1 MTVQTIGLVGVGAM
15 GAGIGGS
22 LVSAGSHV
30 VSVLADRSTASRA
43 RAVAQG
49 IEEVDDLGA
58 VMARSRILLSIVP
71 PGVASAV
78 ADGAARVATDVGAE
92 GRVFVDCNAISPG
105 RSRQIAGAV
114 RAAGMSYVD
123 GGLIGAPPSP
133 GRPTALYLSGEGGD
147 VVADALRT
155 PEIRAE
161 WLGPEPAAAA
171 SALKMSYAA
180 WTKGL
185 NALVLSIRALARAE
199 GVDEALA
206 AEWQRSQP
214 AALAAVDR
222 RASDRGEGMAL
233 GRRDARDRDEP
244 RRGRAA
250 RRRVPLGGRGI
261 PEARALQGHRRPTH
275 RRRDGRRCGLLAAH
289 HFRQVVGVRS
299 AHARWALTHLPGLG
313 DTDRS

>member
-22 LVSAGSHV
+22 LVSAGSRV

-58 VMARSRILLSIVP
+58 VMARTRILLSIVP

-78 ADGAARVATDVGAE
+78 ADGAARAATAIGAE
-92 GRVFVDCNAISPG
+92 GRIFVDCNAISPG

-185 NALVLSIRALARAE
+185 NALALSIRALARAE
-199 GVDEALA
+199 GVDEALV

-222 RASDRGEGMAL
+222 APATAAKAWRWVAEMREIATSLDEAGLPDGAFLSAAEVY
-233 GRRDARDRDEP
+233 RRLERYKDIDAPPTVDEMVD
-244 RRGRAA
+244 A
-250 RRRVPLGGRGI
+250 
-261 PEARALQGHRRPTH
+261 
-275 RRRDGRRCGLLAAH
+275 
-289 HFRQVVGVRS
+289 VGS
-299 AHARWALTHLPGLG
+299 LPPITSGK
-313 DTDRS
+313 

>member
-1 MTVQTIGLVGVGAM
+1 MRVRTIGLVGVGAM

-22 LVSAGSHV
+22 LVAAGSRV
-30 VSVLADRSTASRA
+30 VAVLSDRTVASRA
-43 RAVAQG
+43 RAAEAG
-49 IEEVDDLGA
+49 IEGVDDLPA
-58 VMARSRILLSIVP
+58 LIAQSDIVLSIVP

-78 ADGAARVATDVGAE
+78 ADETARAAENLGAE
-92 GRVFVDCNAISPG
+92 GTGIEGTVFVDCNAISPG
-105 RSRQIAGAV
+105 RSRQIAATLDTVGL
-114 RAAGMSYVD
+114 RYVD

-171 SALKMSYAA
+171 SALKISYAA

-185 NALVLSIRALARAE
+185 NALVLSIRALAQAE
-199 GVDEALA
+199 GVDAALI

-222 RASDRGEGMAL
+222 APATAEKAWRWVAEMQEIATSLDEAGLPGGAFLSAAEVYRRLERYKDIGEPPTVDEMLDAL
-233 GRRDARDRDEP
+233 GY
-244 RRGRAA
+244 
-250 RRRVPLGGRGI
+250 
-261 PEARALQGHRRPTH
+261 
-275 RRRDGRRCGLLAAH
+275 
-289 HFRQVVGVRS
+289 
-299 AHARWALTHLPGLG
+299 LPPITPG
-313 DTDRS
+313 T

>member
-1 MTVQTIGLVGVGAM
+1 
-15 GAGIGGS
+15 
-22 LVSAGSHV
+22 
-30 VSVLADRSTASRA
+30 
-43 RAVAQG
+43 
-49 IEEVDDLGA
+49 
-58 VMARSRILLSIVP
+58 MA
-71 PGVASAV
+71 
-78 ADGAARVATDVGAE
+78 
-92 GRVFVDCNAISPG
+92 
-105 RSRQIAGAV
+105 
-114 RAAGMSYVD
+114 
-123 GGLIGAPPSP
+123 GLIGAPPSP

-199 GVDEALA
+199 GVDEALV

-214 AALAAVDR
+214 VALAAVDR
-222 RASDRGEGMAL
+222 GSDRGEGMAL

-250 RRRVPLGGRGI
+250 RRRVPLGGRAV
-261 PEARALQGHRRPTH
+261 PEARALQGHRRPAH
-275 RRRDGRRCGLLAAH
+275 RGTRWSTPWAPCRPSLPASSWRTVGPCTLGSHSSSRARRHGPIM
-289 HFRQVVGVRS
+289 RS
-299 AHARWALTHLPGLG
+299 TP
-313 DTDRS
+313 TS

>member
-1 MTVQTIGLVGVGAM
+1 MAVQTIGLVGVGAM

-30 VSVLADRSTASRA
+30 VSVLADRSTTSRA

-49 IEEVDDLGA
+49 IEGVDDLGA
-58 VMARSRILLSIVP
+58 VLARSRILLSIVP

-78 ADGAARVATDVGAE
+78 ADGAARVATAIGAE
-92 GRVFVDCNAISPG
+92 GRIFVDCNAISPG

-114 RAAGMSYVD
+114 RAAGLSYVD

-185 NALVLSIRALARAE
+185 NALALSIRALARAE
-199 GVDEALA
+199 GVDEALV
-206 AEWQRSQP
+206 AEWERSQP

-222 RASDRGEGMAL
+222 APATAAKAWLWVAEMREIATSLDEAGLPDGAFLSAAEVY
-233 GRRDARDRDEP
+233 RRLERYKDIDAPPTVDEMVD
-244 RRGRAA
+244 A
-250 RRRVPLGGRGI
+250 
-261 PEARALQGHRRPTH
+261 
-275 RRRDGRRCGLLAAH
+275 
-289 HFRQVVGVRS
+289 VGS
-299 AHARWALTHLPGLG
+299 LPPITSGK
-313 DTDRS
+313 

>member
-22 LVSAGSHV
+22 LVSAGSRV

-58 VMARSRILLSIVP
+58 VMARTRILLSIVP

-78 ADGAARVATDVGAE
+78 ADGAARAATAIGAE
-92 GRVFVDCNAISPG
+92 GRIFVDCNAISPG

-185 NALVLSIRALARAE
+185 NALALSIRALARAE
-199 GVDEALA
+199 GVDEALV

-222 RASDRGEGMAL
+222 APATAAKAWRWVAEMREIARSLDEAGLPDGAFLSAAEVY
-233 GRRDARDRDEP
+233 RRLERYKDIDAPPTVDEMVD
-244 RRGRAA
+244 A
-250 RRRVPLGGRGI
+250 
-261 PEARALQGHRRPTH
+261 
-275 RRRDGRRCGLLAAH
+275 
-289 HFRQVVGVRS
+289 VGS
-299 AHARWALTHLPGLG
+299 LPPITSGK
-313 DTDRS
+313 

>member
-1 MTVQTIGLVGVGAM
+1 MAVQTIGLVGVGAM

-30 VSVLADRSTASRA
+30 VSVLADRSTTSRA

-49 IEEVDDLGA
+49 LEAVDDRGA
-58 VMARSRILLSIVP
+58 VLARSRILLSIVP

-78 ADGAARVATDVGAE
+78 ADGAARVATAIGAE
-92 GRVFVDCNAISPG
+92 GRIFVDCNAISPG

-155 PEIRAE
+155 PEIRVE

-185 NALVLSIRALARAE
+185 NALALSIRALARAE
-199 GVDEALA
+199 GVDEALV
-206 AEWQRSQP
+206 AEWERSQP

-222 RASDRGEGMAL
+222 APATAAKAWRWVAEMREIATSLDEAGLPDGAFLSAAEVY
-233 GRRDARDRDEP
+233 RRLERYKDIDAPPTVDEMVD
-244 RRGRAA
+244 A
-250 RRRVPLGGRGI
+250 
-261 PEARALQGHRRPTH
+261 
-275 RRRDGRRCGLLAAH
+275 
-289 HFRQVVGVRS
+289 VGS
-299 AHARWALTHLPGLG
+299 LPPITSGK
-313 DTDRS
+313 

>member
-1 MTVQTIGLVGVGAM
+1 MTVQTIGLMGVGAM

-78 ADGAARVATDVGAE
+78 ADGAARMARDAGAE
-92 GRVFVDCNAISPG
+92 GRIFVDCNAISPG
-105 RSRQIAGAV
+105 RSRQIAAAV
-114 RAAGMSYVD
+114 HAAGMSYVD

-199 GVDEALA
+199 GVDEALV

-222 RASDRGEGMAL
+222 APGTAEKAWRWVAEMREIATSLDEAGLPDGAFLSAAEL
-233 GRRDARDRDEP
+233 YRRLERYKDVDAPPTVDEMVD
-244 RRGRAA
+244 A
-250 RRRVPLGGRGI
+250 
-261 PEARALQGHRRPTH
+261 
-275 RRRDGRRCGLLAAH
+275 
-289 HFRQVVGVRS
+289 VGS
-299 AHARWALTHLPGLG
+299 SPPITSGK
-313 DTDRS
+313 

>member
-43 RAVAQG
+43 HAVAQG

-222 RASDRGEGMAL
+222 VRATAAKAWRWVAEMREIATSLDEAGLPDGAFLSAAEVY
-233 GRRDARDRDEP
+233 RRLERYK
-244 RRGRAA
+244 
-250 RRRVPLGGRGI
+250 
-261 PEARALQGHRRPTH
+261 
-275 RRRDGRRCGLLAAH
+275 
-289 HFRQVVGVRS
+289 
-299 AHARWALTHLPGLG
+299 
-313 DTDRS
+313 DTDAPPTVDEMVDAVGSLPPITSGK

>member
-78 ADGAARVATDVGAE
+78 ADGAARVAKDAGAE
-92 GRVFVDCNAISPG
+92 GRIFVDCNAISPG
-105 RSRQIAGAV
+105 RSRQIAATV
-114 RAAGMSYVD
+114 HAAGMSYVD

-199 GVDEALA
+199 GVDEALV

-222 RASDRGEGMAL
+222 APATAEKAWRWVAEMREIATSLDEAGLPDGAFLSAAEL
-233 GRRDARDRDEP
+233 YRRLERYKDIDAPPTVDEMVDAVGSLP
-244 RRGRAA
+244 
-250 RRRVPLGGRGI
+250 PLTSGK
-261 PEARALQGHRRPTH
+261 
-275 RRRDGRRCGLLAAH
+275 
-289 HFRQVVGVRS
+289 
-299 AHARWALTHLPGLG
+299 
-313 DTDRS
+313 

>member
-1 MTVQTIGLVGVGAM
+1 MTVRTIGLVGVGAM

-22 LVSAGSHV
+22 LVSAGSRV
-30 VSVLADRSTASRA
+30 FSVLADRSPASRA
-43 RAVAQG
+43 RALAQG
-49 IEEVDDLGA
+49 IEDVDDFGA
-58 VMARSRILLSIVP
+58 VFARSSIVLSIVP

-78 ADGAARVATDVGAE
+78 ADQAARVAMDLGTE
-92 GRVFVDCNAISPG
+92 GTIFVDCNAISPG
-105 RSRQIAGAV
+105 RSRQIAATV
-114 RAAGMSYVD
+114 HAAGMRYVD

-155 PEIRAE
+155 PEIRVE

-199 GVDEALA
+199 GVDEALV

-222 RASDRGEGMAL
+222 APATAGKAWRWVAEMREIATSFDDAGLPDGAFLSAAEVYRRLERYKDIGEPPTA
-233 GRRDARDRDEP
+233 DAMVD
-244 RRGRAA
+244 A
-250 RRRVPLGGRGI
+250 
-261 PEARALQGHRRPTH
+261 
-275 RRRDGRRCGLLAAH
+275 
-289 HFRQVVGVRS
+289 VGY
-299 AHARWALTHLPGLG
+299 LPPITPG
-313 DTDRS
+313 T

>member
-22 LVSAGSHV
+22 LVSAGSRV

-78 ADGAARVATDVGAE
+78 ADGAARAATAIGAE
-92 GRVFVDCNAISPG
+92 GRIFVDCNAISPG

-185 NALVLSIRALARAE
+185 NALALSIRALARAE
-199 GVDEALA
+199 GVDEALV

-222 RASDRGEGMAL
+222 APATAAKAWRWVAEMREIATSLDEAGLPDGAFLSAAEVY
-233 GRRDARDRDEP
+233 RRLERYKDIDAPPTVDEMVD
-244 RRGRAA
+244 A
-250 RRRVPLGGRGI
+250 
-261 PEARALQGHRRPTH
+261 
-275 RRRDGRRCGLLAAH
+275 
-289 HFRQVVGVRS
+289 VGS
-299 AHARWALTHLPGLG
+299 LPPITSGK
-313 DTDRS
+313 

>member
-22 LVSAGSHV
+22 LVSSGSRV

-43 RAVAQG
+43 RALALG

-78 ADGAARVATDVGAE
+78 ADGAARAAEDAGAE
-92 GRVFVDCNAISPG
+92 GRIFVDCNAISPG
-105 RSRQIAGAV
+105 RSRQIAATV
-114 RAAGMSYVD
+114 DAAGMRYVD

-155 PEIRAE
+155 PEIRSE

-199 GVDEALA
+199 GVDEALV

-222 RASDRGEGMAL
+222 APATAGKAWRWVAEMREIATSL
-233 GRRDARDRDEP
+233 DEAGLP
-244 RRGRAA
+244 DGAFLSAA
-250 RRRVPLGGRGI
+250 ELYKRLERYKDIDVP
-261 PEARALQGHRRPTH
+261 PTV
-275 RRRDGRRCGLLAAH
+275 DEMVAA
-289 HFRQVVGVRS
+289 VGS
-299 AHARWALTHLPGLG
+299 LPPITSGK
-313 DTDRS
+313 

>member
-222 RASDRGEGMAL
+222 APATAAKAWRWVAEMREIATSLDEAGLPDGAFLSAAEVY
-233 GRRDARDRDEP
+233 RRLERYK
-244 RRGRAA
+244 
-250 RRRVPLGGRGI
+250 
-261 PEARALQGHRRPTH
+261 
-275 RRRDGRRCGLLAAH
+275 
-289 HFRQVVGVRS
+289 
-299 AHARWALTHLPGLG
+299 
-313 DTDRS
+313 DTDAPPTVDEMVDAVGSLPPITSGK

>member
-1 MTVQTIGLVGVGAM
+1 M
-15 GAGIGGS
+15 
-22 LVSAGSHV
+22 
-30 VSVLADRSTASRA
+30 
-43 RAVAQG
+43 
-49 IEEVDDLGA
+49 DDLGA
-58 VMARSRILLSIVP
+58 VFARSTLVLSIVP

-78 ADGAARVATDVGAE
+78 ADEAARVAKDTGAE
-92 GRVFVDCNAISPG
+92 GRIFVDCNAISPG
-105 RSRQIAGAV
+105 RSRQIAATV
-114 RAAGMSYVD
+114 HAAGMSYVD

-133 GRPTALYLSGEGGD
+133 GRPTALFLSGEGGD

-199 GVDEALA
+199 GVDEALV

-222 RASDRGEGMAL
+222 APATAEKAWRWVAEMREIATSLDEAGLPDGAFLSAAEVYRRLERYKDIGEPPTADEMV
-233 GRRDARDRDEP
+233 DA
-244 RRGRAA
+244 
-250 RRRVPLGGRGI
+250 
-261 PEARALQGHRRPTH
+261 
-275 RRRDGRRCGLLAAH
+275 
-289 HFRQVVGVRS
+289 VGY
-299 AHARWALTHLPGLG
+299 LPPITPG
-313 DTDRS
+313 T

>member
-199 GVDEALA
+199 GVDEALV

-222 RASDRGEGMAL
+222 APATAAKAWRWVAEMREIATSLDEAGLPDGAFLSAAEVY
-233 GRRDARDRDEP
+233 RRLERYKDIDAPPTVDEMVD
-244 RRGRAA
+244 A
-250 RRRVPLGGRGI
+250 
-261 PEARALQGHRRPTH
+261 
-275 RRRDGRRCGLLAAH
+275 
-289 HFRQVVGVRS
+289 VGS
-299 AHARWALTHLPGLG
+299 LPPITSGK
-313 DTDRS
+313 